1 MEPTKEKK
9 TLADALQTVWSQAL
23 LAVNSAETEASTL
36 VTKLHNTATLS
47 QEEVRK
53 QVRELADRLT
63 HQRRDIERRVEEGV
77 RLTLQRV
84 RVPRR
89 EEIAGLNARLDN
101 LNRRI
106 DGLSK

>member
-1 MEPTKEKK
+1 MEPSKEKK
-9 TLADALQTVWSQAL
+9 GLADSLQSVWSQAL
-23 LAVNSAETEASTL
+23 LAVNSAETEASSL
-36 VTKLHNTATLS
+36 VSKLQSSAQLS
-47 QEEVRK
+47 QDEVRK

-89 EEIAGLNARLDN
+89 EEIAGLNARLDT

-106 DGLSK
+106 DNLLK

>member
-1 MEPTKEKK
+1 MEPSKEKK
-9 TLADALQTVWSQAL
+9 GLADSLQSVWSQAL
-23 LAVNSAETEASTL
+23 LAVNSAETEASNL
-36 VTKLHNTATLS
+36 VSKLQSSAQLS
-47 QEEVRK
+47 QDEVRK

-89 EEIAGLNARLDN
+89 EEIAGLNARLDT

-106 DGLSK
+106 DNLLK